1 MNKYTFH
8 LKGLNCANCASK
20 IEKNL
25 SEKNYLK
32 NLRYNFFNDELV
44 FESDRNLDELKKEIQ
59 KVVDSIEP
67 GVIVIED
74 KKELDEHEEEEEEE
88 EEEEDYSIYK
98 SIFVL
103 ITLIILNF
111 VNISEKYTFVFYIV
125 LYIIIGFD
133 VVKSSVTKII
143 KRNFMDERFLMTIAS
158 IAAIV
163 SGEYKEAVAVMLF
176 YTVGEIIQ
184 DKAVD
189 SSKKSIEEALKL
201 KPDFANL
208 LKDGEIIKVDPINVS
223 VGERIIIKP
232 GEKVPLDGKIIKGV
246 SNVDTS
252 NISGEFAPISLE
264 VGDEIT
270 SGFVNLDSS
279 LEVEVT
285 KEYKE
290 GTIANIIDMVKD
302 ASTNKAKVEKF
313 ITRFAKIY
321 TPIVI
326 LLAVVLFIVLI
337 FLKDFTFKNAIYRA
351 SIFLVISCPCA
362 LAISVPLT
370 IFAGIGSLSK
380 KSIFVKGGNSLE
392 ALTDIDSIA
401 FDKTG
406 TVTKGE
412 FSIAEVEAIKEDKNK
427 ILEIASAGEM
437 YSTHPLGKAIARS
450 HKTKK
455 IPMHLNNIGGKGIE
469 FDIDGVNYLV
479 GNKKLMDDFNLKLD
493 RKPNSNC
500 IDVFVANT
508 NEKEILGIIK
518 LKDEIKEGVKDSIAD
533 LHNRNI
539 KTYMFSGDKENVVA
553 EVAKEAGIDYFK
565 GSLLPEDKVKE
576 IKKIEEDK
584 KLAFVGDGTND
595 APSLASAYLGISMA
609 SGSDIAIESSD
620 IVLLRNE
627 ISSVVTAIDIA
638 KRVKKIAYQNIF
650 IALGVKVLVLVLGAI
665 GYVSMPLAVFADVG
679 VALICILNSLRV
691 FRSK

>member
-74 KKELDEHEEEEEEE
+74 KKELDEHEEEE

-380 KSIFVKGGNSLE
+380 KSIFVKGGNSIE

-455 IPMHLNNIGGKGIE
+455 FL
-469 FDIDGVNYLV
+469 
-479 GNKKLMDDFNLKLD
+479 
-493 RKPNSNC
+493 
-500 IDVFVANT
+500 
-508 NEKEILGIIK
+508 
-518 LKDEIKEGVKDSIAD
+518 
-533 LHNRNI
+533 
-539 KTYMFSGDKENVVA
+539 
-553 EVAKEAGIDYFK
+553 
-565 GSLLPEDKVKE
+565 
-576 IKKIEEDK
+576 
-584 KLAFVGDGTND
+584 
-595 APSLASAYLGISMA
+595 
-609 SGSDIAIESSD
+609 
-620 IVLLRNE
+620 
-627 ISSVVTAIDIA
+627 
-638 KRVKKIAYQNIF
+638 
-650 IALGVKVLVLVLGAI
+650 
-665 GYVSMPLAVFADVG
+665 
-679 VALICILNSLRV
+679 CILII
-691 FRSK
+691 

>member
-88 EEEEDYSIYK
+88 EDYSIYK

-163 SGEYKEAVAVMLF
+163 SGKYKEAVAVMLF

-380 KSIFVKGGNSLE
+380 KSIFVKGGNSIE

-518 LKDEIKEGVKDSIAD
+518 LKDEIKEEVKDSIAD

>member
-74 KKELDEHEEEEEEE
+74 KKELDEHEEEEE
-88 EEEEDYSIYK
+88 DYSIYK

-111 VNISEKYTFVFYIV
+111 VNISEKYIFVFYIV

-380 KSIFVKGGNSLE
+380 KSIFVKGGNSIE

>member
-74 KKELDEHEEEEEEE
+74 KKELDEHEEEE

-232 GEKVPLDGKIIKGV
+232 GEKVPLD
-246 SNVDTS
+246 
-252 NISGEFAPISLE
+252 
-264 VGDEIT
+264 
-270 SGFVNLDSS
+270 
-279 LEVEVT
+279 
-285 KEYKE
+285 
-290 GTIANIIDMVKD
+290 
-302 ASTNKAKVEKF
+302 
-313 ITRFAKIY
+313 
-321 TPIVI
+321 
-326 LLAVVLFIVLI
+326 
-337 FLKDFTFKNAIYRA
+337 
-351 SIFLVISCPCA
+351 
-362 LAISVPLT
+362 
-370 IFAGIGSLSK
+370 
-380 KSIFVKGGNSLE
+380 
-392 ALTDIDSIA
+392 
-401 FDKTG
+401 
-406 TVTKGE
+406 
-412 FSIAEVEAIKEDKNK
+412 
-427 ILEIASAGEM
+427 
-437 YSTHPLGKAIARS
+437 
-450 HKTKK
+450 
-455 IPMHLNNIGGKGIE
+455 
-469 FDIDGVNYLV
+469 
-479 GNKKLMDDFNLKLD
+479 
-493 RKPNSNC
+493 
-500 IDVFVANT
+500 
-508 NEKEILGIIK
+508 
-518 LKDEIKEGVKDSIAD
+518 
-533 LHNRNI
+533 
-539 KTYMFSGDKENVVA
+539 
-553 EVAKEAGIDYFK
+553 
-565 GSLLPEDKVKE
+565 
-576 IKKIEEDK
+576 
-584 KLAFVGDGTND
+584 
-595 APSLASAYLGISMA
+595 
-609 SGSDIAIESSD
+609 
-620 IVLLRNE
+620 
-627 ISSVVTAIDIA
+627 
-638 KRVKKIAYQNIF
+638 
-650 IALGVKVLVLVLGAI
+650 
-665 GYVSMPLAVFADVG
+665 
-679 VALICILNSLRV
+679 
-691 FRSK
+691 